1 MVTSVLPVPGTLFN
15 PPQAPGAVAM
25 RAALDTSSAPVLAL
39 SGIGKRFQGVVAL
52 HDVGFEVRA
61 GEVMA
66 LLGENGAGKSTL
78 VKILTGIHQPDE
90 GNIVLG
96 GQAVHFACA
105 QDAMKEGITAVHQE
119 TVMFEE
125 LTVAENIWVGRQ
137 PLCGMPRRID
147 WRRIED
153 EARALFERLEVDLP
167 IRARVKDLSVAQR
180 HFVEIARALSQRA
193 KVVIM
198 DEPTA
203 ALSHHEI
210 GELYRI
216 IGQLRASGTA
226 VIFISH
232 KFDEIF
238 AVADRYTVL
247 RDGRF
252 IAAGALADIT
262 EPQLVAL
269 MVGREVGQVFS
280 RPTPAQDAPARS
292 GAPLLEVEHLCHPS
306 EFHDVSFSLRRGE
319 ILGFYGLV
327 GAGRSEVM
335 QALFGLS
342 PQAHGKLRIDGQVVT
357 VDSPAQAIRHGIAY
371 VPEDRQRQGALLS
384 LPIFQNIT
392 LPILPGIGFFLRRHR
407 RHELE
412 ITRQLCEQLELKASH
427 FHQQVAQLSGGN
439 QQKVVLAKW
448 LATKPRVLILDE
460 PTKGIDI
467 GSKAAVHRFIGQLVE
482 QGLAVILVS
491 SELPEVMG
499 MADRI
504 VVMHQGTMQ
513 QIFERDQATPEL
525 LAAAAS
531 GSTTHLTG
539 TTACH

>member
-1 MVTSVLPVPGTLFN
+1 MR
-15 PPQAPGAVAM
+15 AVAGQS
-25 RAALDTSSAPVLAL
+25 DAPVLEL
-39 SGIGKRFQGVVAL
+39 SGIGKRFQGIVAL
-52 HDVGFEVRA
+52 KDVGFAVRP

-90 GNIVLG
+90 GTITLAGKPVSFATA
-96 GQAVHFACA
+96 QA
-105 QDAMKEGITAVHQE
+105 AMQAGITAVHQE

-125 LTVAENIWVGRQ
+125 LTVAENICIGRQ
-137 PLCGMPRRID
+137 PLCGMPPRID
-147 WRRIED
+147 WRRID
-153 EARALFERLEVDLP
+153 AEAEQLFARLEVDLP
-167 IRARVKDLSVAQR
+167 VRARVKDLSVAQR

-193 KVVIM
+193 QVVIM

-203 ALSHHEI
+203 ALSQREI
-210 GELYRI
+210 RELYRI
-216 IGQLRASGTA
+216 IGQLRAAGTA

-252 IAAGALADIT
+252 IAAGVLADIT

-269 MVGREVGQVFS
+269 MVGREVGQVFP
-280 RPTPAQDAPARS
+280 RHQAQPTTADASTIVSNTAS
-292 GAPLLEVEHLCHPS
+292 NSASAETVLEVENFCHPT

-319 ILGFYGLV
+319 IIGFYGLV
-327 GAGRSEVM
+327 GAGRSELM

-342 PQAHGKLRIDGQVVT
+342 PAARGKVRIDGRAVNIQ
-357 VDSPAQAIRHGIAY
+357 SPAQAIAHGIAY
-371 VPEDRQRQGALLS
+371 VPEDRQHQGALLS

-392 LPILPGIGFFLRRHR
+392 LPILSGIGFFLRRHR
-407 RHELE
+407 RRE
-412 ITRQLCEQLELKASH
+412 IAIARRLSEQLELKAAH
-427 FHQQVAQLSGGN
+427 FHQHVAQLSGGN

-448 LATKPRVLILDE
+448 LATNPRVIILDE

-467 GSKAAVHRFIGQLVE
+467 GSKAAVHRFISDLVG
-482 QGLAVILVS
+482 QGLSVILVS

-504 VVMHQGTMQ
+504 VVMHQGTVEQ
-513 QIFERDQATPEL
+513 VFEREQATPEL
-525 LAAAAS
+525 LVAAAS
-531 GSTTHLTG
+531 GSGLRHQTEAQIHDQHSGATPWH
-539 TTACH
+539 